1 MVQSKISGAINFVFI
16 FTLLIGLVGRVSA
29 HGILLSPT
37 PRLPYGHNVTDI
49 IAKVSN
55 PTKEFPCGIAGDSP
69 GPVTT
74 YKPGEKILIAYNRTI
89 THGGDCLMQISRYG
103 DKYDKD
109 FKTFENLGPCGMEKG
124 LFTAFVEVPYDE
136 CDNEDC
142 VMRFRWDDD
151 AGNNY
156 LYCVNVRIKKYP
168 DCWDSKRRRSIGT
181 TRRALKN

>member
-74 YKPGEKILIAYNRTI
+74 YKPEMKFLW
-89 THGGDCLMQISRYG
+89 QQSSRSCHC
-103 DKYDKD
+103 KWCMLR
-109 FKTFENLGPCGMEKG
+109 ESP
-124 LFTAFVEVPYDE
+124 VE
-136 CDNEDC
+136 
-142 VMRFRWDDD
+142 
-151 AGNNY
+151 
-156 LYCVNVRIKKYP
+156 
-168 DCWDSKRRRSIGT
+168 
-181 TRRALKN
+181 